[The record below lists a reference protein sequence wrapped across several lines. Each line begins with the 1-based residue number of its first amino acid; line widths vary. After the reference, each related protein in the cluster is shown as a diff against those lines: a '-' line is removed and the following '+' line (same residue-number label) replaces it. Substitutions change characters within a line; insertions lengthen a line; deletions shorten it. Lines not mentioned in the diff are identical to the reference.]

1 MAADREEQT
10 ASGLFVYGAEQKTYE
25 VGNIRLGGQPGA
37 QPTALIGT
45 IFYHGHE
52 VFTDED
58 RDEFDSGA
66 AERLIREQED
76 FSHAYRQPLLAGRGG
91 AIPRRSLSPDL
102 EYVAG
107 ITEMPLLI
115 DGTTSDVRMAGLEF
129 VAKAG
134 LADRIV
140 YNSIQPEIDDEELHA
155 IGQAGVTFAIV
166 LTYNM
171 MDFTTEG
178 RIDSVR
184 KLLPKLEKAGITK
197 PIVDTC
203 VLDMATLGQGRSLM
217 HIVKDEF
224 GLPTGGGVH
233 NAVAILARSEG
244 KDGPTSP
251 SSLPRGLRGHLGS
264 RGRRLCP
271 LRSGRRRKYRL
282 SRRCHDR
289 YGPQPNRHGP
299 GLQARQGSSPPFP
312 DRLTSELTTWSP
324 RNQRFR
330 NL

>member
-1 MAADREEQT
+1 MIMAADRGNQT

-37 QPTALIGT
+37 QPTALIGS

-58 RDEFDSGA
+58 RDQFDTQA
-66 AERLIREQED
+66 VLKLIHEQED
-76 FSHAYRQPLLAGRGG
+76 FSQRTGNPCLLDVVG
-91 AIPRRSLSPDL
+91 ATPEAVVRHL
-102 EYVAG
+102 EYVAEV
-107 ITEMPLLI
+107 TDMPLLI

-155 IGQAGVTFAIV
+155 IGQAGVTCAIV

-203 VLDMATLGQGRSLM
+203 VLDMATLGQALSAI

-224 GLPTGGGVH
+224 GLPAGGGVH
-233 NAVAILARSEG
+233 NAVAIW
-244 KDGPTSP
+244 
-251 SSLPRGLRGHLGS
+251 RGLKEKMGKQAQAPCLAACVAISVASGADFALYGPVEDANIVYPAVAMTDTALSQIAMDRGHKLDKETH
-264 RGRRLCP
+264 P
-271 LRSGRRRKYRL
+271 
-282 SRRCHDR
+282 
-289 YGPQPNRHGP
+289 
-299 GLQARQGSSPPFP
+299 
-312 DRLTSELTTWSP
+312 
-324 RNQRFR
+324 RFR
-330 NL
+330 IG